1 MSSTPSKAERTTY
14 REWMNRS
21 MGFAV
26 AGLTIA
32 VAVSIFAPEDISDL
46 FLFAGLGLAYL
57 GFLGYIG
64 IWQVTG
70 VRLIDERERQIERRA
85 AQIIMLILLLVTLFG
100 LPADLV
106 LDVTGA
112 VDVPP
117 ALRGV
122 IWGYSALSFIM
133 LFVYGYVETQH
144 S

>member
-1 MSSTPSKAERTTY
+1 
-14 REWMNRS
+14 MNRS

-26 AGLTIA
+26 GGFMVA
-32 VAVSIFAPEDISDL
+32 VAASVFAPESISDL

-64 IWQVTG
+64 IWLGTG
-70 VRLIDERERQIERRA
+70 VRLFDERERQIERRA
-85 AQIIMLILLLVTLFG
+85 GQIIMLIVITVTLFG

-112 VDVPP
+112 VAVPP
-117 ALRGV
+117 VLRGV

-133 LFVYGYVETQH
+133 LFVYGYVESQY